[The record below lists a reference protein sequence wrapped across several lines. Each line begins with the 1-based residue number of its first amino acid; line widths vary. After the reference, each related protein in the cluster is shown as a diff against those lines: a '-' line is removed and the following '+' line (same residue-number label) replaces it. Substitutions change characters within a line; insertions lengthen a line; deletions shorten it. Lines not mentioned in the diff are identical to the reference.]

1 MELQELEAHIK
12 VMLNNFMLSSKKMN
26 ILKNIAVAFLVD
38 DFGIIVCGINRADY
52 SQVESV
58 LAEQF
63 KNWRRVY
70 ITTQEDIVEKKY
82 DVLWELMRCGYMKWL
97 RTTYPR
103 QLKNTLTGTEN
114 LATKILNERLR
125 IWANRSKYKYLIE
138 DTESVLKYGLLREL
152 AHDPGFFD
160 YMPEEV
166 I

>member
-1 MELQELEAHIK
+1 MDLQELETHIK
-12 VMLNNFMLSSKKMN
+12 VMLNNFMLGSKKMN

-70 ITTQEDIVEKKY
+70 ITAQDDIVEKK
-82 DVLWELMRCGYMKWL
+82 DVVLWELMRCGYMKWL

-103 QLKNTLTGTEN
+103 QLKNVLTGTEN

-138 DTESVLKYGLLREL
+138 DTKSVLKYGLLREL

-166 I
+166 T

>member
-12 VMLNNFMLSSKKMN
+12 VMLNTFMLGSKKMN

-38 DFGIIVCGINRADY
+38 DFGIIICGINRADY

-70 ITTQEDIVEKKY
+70 ITTQDNIVEKK
-82 DVLWELMRCGYMKWL
+82 DVVLWELMRCGYMKWL

-103 QLKNTLTGTEN
+103 QLKNTLTGTVN
-114 LATKILNERLR
+114 LATKIINERLR
-125 IWANRSKYKYLIE
+125 IWANRSKYKYFIE
-138 DTESVLKYGLLREL
+138 DNESVLKYGSIREL